1 MKKAY
6 LLSLAVAASFFA
18 ACGDDSSNSAGTSCT
33 VKDNGDNSYTLSCPD
48 GTSATIRNGVDGK
61 DGADGAGSL
70 AVISFSNKE
79 PQGFVSPLS
88 VEISDFDLIT
98 KEDSVQFHAS
108 SNSDANGL
116 DLWAKKSGVK
126 YIADLYFS
134 AKKESSKLAVANGD
148 KVTITYKDPN
158 PETEV
163 SGQVVWTNYT
173 ASSSGTLTFDKKQY
187 LGDGAAMTIVLTDA
201 DLANETTASIN
212 LCVGATCS
220 AISLSGAGGVF
231 SAQIKLSTTENI
243 PAANVL
249 NVVNGD
255 ALTATYSDKS
265 PAQTIQANSV
275 FFTARQ
281 GYVQFGQDIW
291 NIPENIMVYVYD
303 EDNLD
308 SIVEVTLTSDINK
321 TGVKLHLN
329 ETNGVYWGM
338 AKISLSKPAVDTV
351 LQVKDGGNIFVTYYD
366 SSTGVSKSDQSILRL
381 SDYTKLDFG
390 DTVYYGYEDKA
401 VVSLTDYHLGMSP
414 AVVHVWSNSD
424 KTGRNIELH
433 YYGGGTI
440 GYMQHGFVE
449 FTNKTPYEGQLKV
462 SNGDMIYVEY
472 VNWRD
477 STYRDSAVWRQ

>member
-6 LLSLAVAASFFA
+6 LLSLAVVASFFA

-33 VKDNGDNSYTLSCPD
+33 VKDNDDNSYTLSCPD

-61 DGADGAGSL
+61 DGAGSL
-70 AVISFSNKE
+70 AVISFSSKE

-108 SNSDANGL
+108 SNTDANGL

-158 PETEV
+158 PETEI
-163 SGQVVWTNYT
+163 SEQVVWTNYT

-201 DLANETTASIN
+201 DLANEATASIN

-231 SAQIKLSTTENI
+231 STQIKLSTTENN
-243 PAANVL
+243 PAGSILKVA
-249 NVVNGD
+249 NGD
-255 ALTATYSDKS
+255 RLTATYSDKS
-265 PAQTIQANSV
+265 PAQNVQANSV

-281 GYVQFGQDIW
+281 GYVQFGEDVWTFI
-291 NIPENIMVYVYD
+291 ENIDVYVYD

-308 SIVEVTLTSDINK
+308 SIVELTLTSDVDKN
-321 TGVKLHLN
+321 GVKLHIPKV
-329 ETNGVYWGM
+329 NGLYHGY
-338 AKISLSKPAVDTV
+338 AKVSLEKSPIDSV
-351 LQVKDGGNIFVTYYD
+351 LHAKDGGQIFVTYYD
-366 SSTGVSKSDQSILRL
+366 SSTGVSQSDNSRL
-381 SDYTKLDFG
+381 SPMNAFSVSYG
-390 DTVYYGYEDKA
+390 DSVYYGYKDKA
-401 VVSLTDYHLGMSP
+401 VVKVSDYRMGAAP
-414 AVVHVWSNSD
+414 AVVHVWSSSD
-424 KTGRNIELH
+424 AGRNIELFF
-433 YYGGGTI
+433 YGGTL
-440 GYMQHGFVE
+440 GYMQLGFVE
-449 FTNKTPYEGQLKV
+449 FTDKTPYEGQLKV
-462 SNGDMIYVEY
+462 SNGDKIYVEY
-472 VNWRD
+472 TNLKD
-477 STYRDSAVWRQ
+477 STVRDSAIWRL

>member
-1 MKKAY
+1 MKKA
-6 LLSLAVAASFFA
+6 LLLTFSLIATIFI

-33 VKDNGDNSYTLSCPD
+33 VKDNDDNSYTLSCPD

-108 SNSDANGL
+108 SNTDTKGL

-126 YIADLYFS
+126 YVADLYFS
-134 AKKESSKLAVANGD
+134 SKKESSKLAVTNGD
-148 KVTITYKDPN
+148 KVTISYKDPN

-163 SGQVVWTNYT
+163 SEQVVWTNYT

-187 LGDGAAMTIVLTDA
+187 VGDGATMTIVLTDA
-201 DLANETTASIN
+201 DLTNETSASIN

-231 SAQIKLSTTENI
+231 SAQIKLSTTENK
-243 PAANVL
+243 PDGSVL
-249 NVVNGD
+249 KVANGD
-255 ALTATYSDKS
+255 RLTAKYSDKS
-265 PAQTIQANSV
+265 PEQTVQANSV

-291 NIPENIMVYVYD
+291 NMMENIYVYVYD

-308 SIVEVTLTSDINK
+308 SVVEVTLTSDVDKN
-321 TGVKLHLN
+321 GVKLHIPKVNDLYY
-329 ETNGVYWGM
+329 GL
-338 AKISLSKPAVDTV
+338 AKISIEKSPIDTV
-351 LQVKDGGNIFVTYYD
+351 LQVKDGGVMYVTYYD
-366 SSTGVSKSDQSILRL
+366 SSTGVSQSDNSRL
-381 SDYTKLDFG
+381 NLMNTTYLTFG
-390 DTVYYGYEDKA
+390 DSVYYGFKDKA
-401 VVSLTDYHLGMSP
+401 VITLTDYRLGMSP
-414 AVVHVWSNSD
+414 AVVHVWSSSD
-424 KTGRNIELH
+424 MTGRDIEL
-433 YYGGGTI
+433 YYFGGTL
-440 GYMQHGFVE
+440 GYNQHGFVE
-449 FTNKTPYEGQLKV
+449 FTSQTPYDGQLKV
-462 SNGDMIYVEY
+462 SNGDKIFVEY
-472 VNWRD
+472 TNLRD
-477 STYRDSAVWRQ
+477 STVRDTAIWRE

>member
-1 MKKAY
+1 MKKTH
-6 LLSLAVAASFFA
+6 LFSLSVVVAILA

-33 VKDNGDNSYTLSCPD
+33 IKDNDDNSYTLSCPD

-70 AVISFSNKE
+70 AVISFSNNE
-79 PQGFVSPLS
+79 PQGFASPLS

-98 KEDSVQFHAS
+98 KEDSIQIHAS
-108 SNSDANGL
+108 SDTDAKGL

-126 YIADLYFS
+126 YVVDLYFS
-134 AKKESSKLAVANGD
+134 AKKDSSKLTVANGD

-163 SGQVVWTNYT
+163 SEQIVWTNFT

-187 LGDGAAMTIVLTDA
+187 LGDGATMTTVLTDA
-201 DLANETTASIN
+201 DLAKDTSVSIN
-212 LCVGATCS
+212 LCVNTTCS
-220 AISLSGAGGVF
+220 AISLSGAEGIF
-231 SAQIKLSTTENI
+231 SSQIKLSTTESNPAKNI
-243 PAANVL
+243 FKVAD
-249 NVVNGD
+249 GD
-255 ALTATYSDKS
+255 ALTAKYSDKS
-265 PAQTIQANSV
+265 PEQTIQANSV
-275 FFTARQ
+275 FFTACQ
-281 GYVQFGQDIW
+281 GYVQFSQDIW
-291 NIPENIMVYVYD
+291 NIPENIMIYVYD

-308 SIVEVTLTSDINK
+308 SIVEVTLTSDVNK
-321 TGVKLHLN
+321 NGVKLHLN
-329 ETNGVYWGM
+329 EVNGVFWGM
-338 AKISLSKPAVDTV
+338 AKVSLSKPVVDTV

-366 SSTGVSKSDQSILRL
+366 SSTGISKSDQSILRL

-401 VVSLTDYHLGMSP
+401 VISLTDYHLGMSP

-424 KTGRNIELH
+424 KTGRSIELH

-449 FTNKTPYEGQLKV
+449 FTDKTPYEGQLKV
-462 SNGDMIYVEY
+462 SNGDIIYVEY
-472 VNWRD
+472 TNWRD
-477 STYRDSAVWRQ
+477 STIRDSAIWRQ